1 MGNEECGNSTGR
13 DREEKIN
20 EVQKMQCV
28 GHQDKN
34 HLGHCP
40 EANVDH
46 TPLMQPLAP
55 AHREHSLQEL
65 LFSFNVQIL

>member
-1 MGNEECGNSTGR
+1 MLCSNKKMLSLPSEFIVMGNEECGNSTGR

-34 HLGHCP
+34 HLGH
-40 EANVDH
+40 
-46 TPLMQPLAP
+46 
-55 AHREHSLQEL
+55 
-65 LFSFNVQIL
+65 